1 MGTLWHGG
9 TIYTMK
15 QEGDKTEAVYTEAE
29 EIIMTGSVEELKKKY
44 AGQIDREEDLEGAVL
59 YPGFTDS
66 HLHMIGL
73 GETMLTLDLS
83 GCETA
88 EEMQRLIVDK
98 AALLKEGEWL
108 IGEGWNENK
117 FPDRKIFHKQELDQL
132 APHNPMILTR
142 ICRHAALAN
151 TEALKKASIHEE
163 TPDPPGGMIVK
174 DAKGTPTGYLLDQAA
189 DMVKEVMPPV
199 TKEYLEK
206 ALTLAVDHM
215 LSMGLTGGHTED
227 LNYYN
232 SFQETYE
239 TFYKVL
245 GEKRALRANLLV
257 HHEVAEELFA
267 EEPPVHPFVTFG
279 AVKIFSDGALGGRTA
294 WLKKPYNDAPDTS
307 GMAIHSENDFLAIVR
322 RAREAGKEVAVHA
335 IGDRALELVV
345 TAMEKY
351 PVPAGKRDR
360 IIHVQVAD
368 KPLINR
374 LKQLSVILDLQPS
387 FVLSD
392 FPWVEERLGSA
403 RMPYSFAWKT
413 LLDEGLICAGG
424 SDAPI
429 ESADPLEGIFAAVAR
444 RRPDESHDGYMPD
457 QKLSVFEAVRLY
469 TRGSAEAVGL
479 EEELGC
485 IAPGYKSDFT
495 VLDQDLFS
503 IPVNAILSTN
513 VIGTVVGG
521 SWQYRR

>member
-15 QEGDKTEAVYTEAE
+15 RENETIEAVYTEE
-29 EIIMTGSVEELKKKY
+29 ENIIMTGSKEELEKKY
-44 AGQIDREEDLEGAVL
+44 ADHIEHVENLEGAVL

-73 GETMLTLDLS
+73 GETMLTMDLS
-83 GCETA
+83 TCETA
-88 EEMQRLIVDK
+88 EEMQGLIANKAGRLE
-98 AALLKEGEWL
+98 AGEWL

-117 FPDRKIFHKQELDQL
+117 FPDRKIFHRQELDQL
-132 APHNPMILTR
+132 VPDNPMILTR
-142 ICRHAALAN
+142 VCRHAALAN
-151 TEALKKASIHEE
+151 TQALQKASITKE

-174 DAKGTPTGYLLDQAA
+174 DNEGIPTGYLLDQAA
-189 DMVKEVMPPV
+189 DTVKEVMPPV

-206 ALTLAVDHM
+206 ALTLAVDRM

-232 SFQETYE
+232 SFKETYE
-239 TFYKVL
+239 TFYKVI
-245 GEKRALRANLLV
+245 GEKRALRTNLLV
-257 HHEVAEELFA
+257 HHEVAEELFT
-267 EEPPVHPFVTFG
+267 EQPPAHPFVSFG

-294 WLKKPYNDAPDTS
+294 WLKQPYNDAPDTS
-307 GMAIHSENDFLAIVR
+307 GMAIHLENDFFEIVK

-335 IGDRALELVV
+335 IGDRALELTV

-351 PVPAGKRDR
+351 PAPSGKRDR

-368 KPLINR
+368 KQLINR
-374 LKQLSVILDLQPS
+374 LKKLSVILDLQPS

-413 LLDEGLICAGG
+413 LLDADIICAGG

-444 RRPDESHDGYMPD
+444 RLPEETHDGYLPD
-457 QKLSVFEAVRLY
+457 QKLSMFEAVRLY
-469 TRGSAEAVGL
+469 TSGSAEAVGR
-479 EEELGC
+479 ETELGS
-485 IAPGYKSDFT
+485 IAPGYKADFT
-495 VLDQDLFS
+495 MLDQDLFS
-503 IPVNAILSTN
+503 IPVNTVLKTN

-521 SWQYRR
+521 SWQYRA